1 MSAASGRPTPWIST
15 TSSWTPSACS
25 RILMTFGSITR
36 KNSACISLVIDKDKT
51 SYEALLALSAM
62 LKVSSNAYK
71 DERGYKFRLMNL
83 YSSTVSF
90 GAVRYGNKYLFNILL
105 ECPLDKFIESSFSS
119 LESKVFKTYKDLIYK
134 GFAHDEAKLMLVKG
148 RMIRDNGD
156 TTANPFF
163 MALEGLR
170 KNFFPEATFGYPPC
184 GDNTRIM
191 SLTFDDLEK
200 ALEAV
205 RKADAYIGSVGFQK
219 KGREFGKLFSIGE
232 KAPEWKFD
240 ISVEDKVS
248 DLSLIKDGI
257 TSSCIAI
264 GYQIEAEQGNK
275 GHALKNI
282 LSKVLSDD
290 NSPLFQGLRE
300 EKGLTYGVD
309 VSFPKGDKAM
319 IVSSVID
326 AKNVDEFIKTT
337 DKLLST
343 CAESIT
349 QERLD
354 DIKKAIKTSIDD
366 MFGEPTTYALA
377 LNKSVLNQSPSTAD
391 ELMKL
396 YDSITLDDVKDAIKS
411 LKKVGSFTVNP
422 SKEN

>member
-1 MSAASGRPTPWIST
+1 MNKYSGLILRPSGE
-15 TSSWTPSACS
+15 
-25 RILMTFGSITR
+25 FR
-36 KNSACISLVIDKDKT
+36 KNSACISLIIDKDKT
-51 SYEALLALSAM
+51 SYEALLALSVM

-71 DERGYKFRLMNL
+71 DERGYKLRLMNL

-200 ALEAV
+200 ALDAV

-326 AKNVDEFIKTT
+326 AKNVNEFIKTT
-337 DKLLST
+337 DQLLST

-377 LNKSVLNQSPSTAD
+377 LNKSVLNQSPSSAD

-411 LKKVGSFTVNP
+411 LKKVGSFTINP

>member
-1 MSAASGRPTPWIST
+1 MNKYSGLILRPSGE
-15 TSSWTPSACS
+15 
-25 RILMTFGSITR
+25 FR
-36 KNSACISLVIDKDKT
+36 KNSACISLIIDKDKT
-51 SYEALLALSAM
+51 SYEALLALSVM

-71 DERGYKFRLMNL
+71 DERGYKLRLMNL

-119 LESKVFKTYKDLIYK
+119 LESKVFKTYRDLIYK

-337 DKLLST
+337 DQLLSS

-411 LKKVGSFTVNP
+411 LKKVGSFTINP

>member
-1 MSAASGRPTPWIST
+1 MNKYSGLILRPSGE
-15 TSSWTPSACS
+15 
-25 RILMTFGSITR
+25 FR
-36 KNSACISLVIDKDKT
+36 KNSACISLIIDKDKT
-51 SYEALLALSAM
+51 SYEALLALSVM
-62 LKVSSNAYK
+62 LKVSSNAFK
-71 DERGYKFRLMNL
+71 DERGYKLRLMNL

-163 MALEGLR
+163 MAIEGLR

-326 AKNVDEFIKTT
+326 AKNVNEFIKTT
-337 DKLLST
+337 DQLLST

>member
-1 MSAASGRPTPWIST
+1 MNKYSGLILRPSGE
-15 TSSWTPSACS
+15 
-25 RILMTFGSITR
+25 FR
-36 KNSACISLVIDKDKT
+36 KNSACISLIIDKDKT
-51 SYEALLALSAM
+51 SYEALLALSVM

-71 DERGYKFRLMNL
+71 DERGYKLRLMNL

-257 TSSCIAI
+257 ISSCIAI

-337 DKLLST
+337 DQLLST

-411 LKKVGSFTVNP
+411 LKKVGSFTINP

>member
-1 MSAASGRPTPWIST
+1 MNKYSGLILRPSGE
-15 TSSWTPSACS
+15 
-25 RILMTFGSITR
+25 FR

-51 SYEALLALSAM
+51 SYEALLALSVM

-71 DERGYKFRLMNL
+71 DERGYKLRLMNL

-163 MALEGLR
+163 MAIEGLR

-219 KGREFGKLFSIGE
+219 RGREFGKLFSIGE

-411 LKKVGSFTVNP
+411 LKKVGSFTINP

>member
-1 MSAASGRPTPWIST
+1 MNKYSGLILRPSGE
-15 TSSWTPSACS
+15 
-25 RILMTFGSITR
+25 FR

-51 SYEALLALSAM
+51 SYEALLALSVM

-71 DERGYKFRLMNL
+71 DERGYKLRLMNL

-219 KGREFGKLFSIGE
+219 KGRQFGKLFSIGE
-232 KAPEWKFD
+232 KAPKWKFD

-411 LKKVGSFTVNP
+411 LKKVGSFTINP

>member
-1 MSAASGRPTPWIST
+1 MNKYSGLILRPSGE
-15 TSSWTPSACS
+15 
-25 RILMTFGSITR
+25 FR

-51 SYEALLALSAM
+51 SYEALLALSVM

-71 DERGYKFRLMNL
+71 DERGYKLRLMNL

-219 KGREFGKLFSIGE
+219 KGREFSKLFSIGE

-290 NSPLFQGLRE
+290 SSPLFQGLRE

-337 DKLLST
+337 DQLLST

-377 LNKSVLNQSPSTAD
+377 LNKSVLNQSPSTVD

-396 YDSITLDDVKDAIKS
+396 YDSITLGDVKDAIKS

>member
-1 MSAASGRPTPWIST
+1 MNKYSGLILRPSGE
-15 TSSWTPSACS
+15 
-25 RILMTFGSITR
+25 FR

-51 SYEALLALSAM
+51 SYEALLALSVM

-71 DERGYKFRLMNL
+71 DERGYKLRLMNL

-170 KNFFPEATFGYPPC
+170 KNFFPEAIFGYPPC

-326 AKNVDEFIKTT
+326 AKNVNEFIKTT

>member
-1 MSAASGRPTPWIST
+1 MNKYSGLILRPSGE
-15 TSSWTPSACS
+15 
-25 RILMTFGSITR
+25 FR
-36 KNSACISLVIDKDKT
+36 KNSACISLIIDKDKT
-51 SYEALLALSAM
+51 SYEALLALSVM

-71 DERGYKFRLMNL
+71 DERGYKLRLMNL

-200 ALEAV
+200 ALDAV

-326 AKNVDEFIKTT
+326 AKNVNEFIKTT
-337 DKLLST
+337 DQLLST

-354 DIKKAIKTSIDD
+354 DIKKTIKTSIDD

-411 LKKVGSFTVNP
+411 LKKVGSFTINP

>member
-1 MSAASGRPTPWIST
+1 MNKYSGLILRPSGE
-15 TSSWTPSACS
+15 
-25 RILMTFGSITR
+25 FR
-36 KNSACISLVIDKDKT
+36 KNSACISLIIDKDKT
-51 SYEALLALSAM
+51 SYEALLALSVM
-62 LKVSSNAYK
+62 LKVSSNAFK
-71 DERGYKFRLMNL
+71 DERGYKLRLMNL

-163 MALEGLR
+163 MAIEGLR

-248 DLSLIKDGI
+248 DLALIKDGI

-290 NSPLFQGLRE
+290 NSTLFQGLRE

-326 AKNVDEFIKTT
+326 AKNVNEFIKTT
-337 DKLLST
+337 DQLLST

-411 LKKVGSFTVNP
+411 LKKVGSFTINP
-422 SKEN
+422 SKENCNG

>member
-1 MSAASGRPTPWIST
+1 MNKYSGLILRPSGE
-15 TSSWTPSACS
+15 
-25 RILMTFGSITR
+25 FR
-36 KNSACISLVIDKDKT
+36 KNSACISLIIDKDKT
-51 SYEALLALSAM
+51 SYEALLALSVM

-71 DERGYKFRLMNL
+71 DERGYKLRLMNL

-326 AKNVDEFIKTT
+326 AKNVNEFIKTT

-396 YDSITLDDVKDAIKS
+396 YDSITFDDVKDAIKS
-411 LKKVGSFTVNP
+411 LKKVGSFTINP

>member
-1 MSAASGRPTPWIST
+1 MNKYSGLILRPSGE
-15 TSSWTPSACS
+15 
-25 RILMTFGSITR
+25 FR

-51 SYEALLALSAM
+51 SYEALLALSVM

-71 DERGYKFRLMNL
+71 DERGYKLRLMNL

-163 MALEGLR
+163 MAIEGLR

-232 KAPEWKFD
+232 KAPEWKFN

-326 AKNVDEFIKTT
+326 AKNVNEFIKTT

>member
-1 MSAASGRPTPWIST
+1 MNKYSGLILRPSGE
-15 TSSWTPSACS
+15 
-25 RILMTFGSITR
+25 FR
-36 KNSACISLVIDKDKT
+36 KNSACISLIIDKDKT
-51 SYEALLALSAM
+51 SYEALLALSVM

-71 DERGYKFRLMNL
+71 DERGYKLRLMNL

-219 KGREFGKLFSIGE
+219 KGREFGKLFNIGE

-309 VSFPKGDKAM
+309 VSFSKGDKAM

-326 AKNVDEFIKTT
+326 AKNVNEFIKTT
-337 DKLLST
+337 DQLLST

-411 LKKVGSFTVNP
+411 LKKVGSFTINP

>member
-1 MSAASGRPTPWIST
+1 MNKYSGLILRPSGE
-15 TSSWTPSACS
+15 
-25 RILMTFGSITR
+25 FR

-51 SYEALLALSAM
+51 SYEALLALSVM

-71 DERGYKFRLMNL
+71 DERGYKLRLMNL

-326 AKNVDEFIKTT
+326 AKNVNEFIKTT
-337 DKLLST
+337 DQLLST

-354 DIKKAIKTSIDD
+354 DIKKAKKTSIDD
-366 MFGEPTTYALA
+366 IFGEPTIYALA

-396 YDSITLDDVKDAIKS
+396 YDSITLGDVKDAIKS
-411 LKKVGSFTVNP
+411 LKKVGSFTINP

>member
-1 MSAASGRPTPWIST
+1 MNKYSGLILRPSGE
-15 TSSWTPSACS
+15 
-25 RILMTFGSITR
+25 FR

-51 SYEALLALSAM
+51 SYEALLALSVM

-71 DERGYKFRLMNL
+71 DERGYKLRLMNL

-105 ECPLDKFIESSFSS
+105 ECPLDKYIESSFSS

-134 GFAHDEAKLMLVKG
+134 GFDHDEAKLMLVKG

-170 KNFFPEATFGYPPC
+170 KKFFPEATFGYPPC

-248 DLSLIKDGI
+248 DLSLIKNGI

>member
-1 MSAASGRPTPWIST
+1 MNKYSGLILRPSGE
-15 TSSWTPSACS
+15 
-25 RILMTFGSITR
+25 FR

-51 SYEALLALSAM
+51 SYEALLALSVM

-71 DERGYKFRLMNL
+71 DERGYKLRLMNL

-184 GDNTRIM
+184 GDNMRIM

-290 NSPLFQGLRE
+290 NSPLFLGLRE

-326 AKNVDEFIKTT
+326 AKNVNEFIKTT
-337 DKLLST
+337 DQLLST

-396 YDSITLDDVKDAIKS
+396 YDSITLGDVKDAIKS
-411 LKKVGSFTVNP
+411 LKKVGSFTINP

>member
-1 MSAASGRPTPWIST
+1 MNKYSGLILRPSGE
-15 TSSWTPSACS
+15 
-25 RILMTFGSITR
+25 FR
-36 KNSACISLVIDKDKT
+36 KNSACISLIIDKDKT
-51 SYEALLALSAM
+51 SYEALLALSVM

-71 DERGYKFRLMNL
+71 DERGYKLRLMNL

-163 MALEGLR
+163 MAIEGLR

-200 ALEAV
+200 ALDAV

-248 DLSLIKDGI
+248 DLALIKDGI

-326 AKNVDEFIKTT
+326 AKNVNEFIKTT
-337 DKLLST
+337 DQLLST

-411 LKKVGSFTVNP
+411 LKKVGSFTINP
-422 SKEN
+422 SKENCNG

>member
-1 MSAASGRPTPWIST
+1 MNKYSGLILRPSGE
-15 TSSWTPSACS
+15 
-25 RILMTFGSITR
+25 FR

-51 SYEALLALSAM
+51 SYEALLALSVM

-71 DERGYKFRLMNL
+71 DERGYKLRLMNL

-326 AKNVDEFIKTT
+326 AKNVNEFIKTT
-337 DKLLST
+337 DQLLST

-396 YDSITLDDVKDAIKS
+396 YDSITLGDVKDAIKS

>member
-1 MSAASGRPTPWIST
+1 MNKYSGLILRPSGE
-15 TSSWTPSACS
+15 
-25 RILMTFGSITR
+25 FR

-51 SYEALLALSAM
+51 SYEALLALSVM

-71 DERGYKFRLMNL
+71 DERGYKLRLMNL

>member
-1 MSAASGRPTPWIST
+1 MNKYSGLILRPSGE
-15 TSSWTPSACS
+15 
-25 RILMTFGSITR
+25 FR

-51 SYEALLALSAM
+51 SYEALLALSVM

-71 DERGYKFRLMNL
+71 DERGYKLRLMNL

-200 ALEAV
+200 ALEVV

-290 NSPLFQGLRE
+290 NSPLFLGLRE

-326 AKNVDEFIKTT
+326 AKNVNEFIKTT
-337 DKLLST
+337 DQLLST

>member
-1 MSAASGRPTPWIST
+1 MNKYSGLILRPSGE
-15 TSSWTPSACS
+15 
-25 RILMTFGSITR
+25 FR
-36 KNSACISLVIDKDKT
+36 KNSACISLIIDKDKT
-51 SYEALLALSAM
+51 SYEALLALSVM

-71 DERGYKFRLMNL
+71 DERGYKLRLMNL

-156 TTANPFF
+156 TTASPFF

-326 AKNVDEFIKTT
+326 ARNVDEFIKTT
-337 DKLLST
+337 DQLLST

-411 LKKVGSFTVNP
+411 LKKVGSFTINP

>member
-1 MSAASGRPTPWIST
+1 MNKYSGLILRPSGE
-15 TSSWTPSACS
+15 
-25 RILMTFGSITR
+25 FR

-51 SYEALLALSAM
+51 SYEALLALSVM

-71 DERGYKFRLMNL
+71 DERGYKLRLMNL

-326 AKNVDEFIKTT
+326 EKNVDEFIKTT
-337 DKLLST
+337 DQLLST

-411 LKKVGSFTVNP
+411 LKKVGSFTINP

>member
-1 MSAASGRPTPWIST
+1 MNKYSGLILRPSGE
-15 TSSWTPSACS
+15 
-25 RILMTFGSITR
+25 FR

-51 SYEALLALSAM
+51 SYEALLALSVM

-71 DERGYKFRLMNL
+71 DERGYKLRLMNL

-105 ECPLDKFIESSFSS
+105 ECPLDKYIESSFSS

-232 KAPEWKFD
+232 KTPEWKFD

-275 GHALKNI
+275 GHALKKI

-377 LNKSVLNQSPSTAD
+377 LNKSVLNQSPSTVD

>member
-1 MSAASGRPTPWIST
+1 MNKYSGLILRPSGE
-15 TSSWTPSACS
+15 
-25 RILMTFGSITR
+25 FR

-51 SYEALLALSAM
+51 CYEALLALSVM

-71 DERGYKFRLMNL
+71 DERGYKLRLMNL

-105 ECPLDKFIESSFSS
+105 ECPLDKFVESSFSS

-275 GHALKNI
+275 GHALKKI

>member
-1 MSAASGRPTPWIST
+1 MNKYSGLILRPSGE
-15 TSSWTPSACS
+15 
-25 RILMTFGSITR
+25 FR
-36 KNSACISLVIDKDKT
+36 KNSACISLIIDKDKT
-51 SYEALLALSAM
+51 SYEALLALSVM

-71 DERGYKFRLMNL
+71 DERGYKLRLMNL

-163 MALEGLR
+163 MAIEGLR

-240 ISVEDKVS
+240 ISIEDKVS

-282 LSKVLSDD
+282 LSKVFSDD

-337 DKLLST
+337 DQLLST

-411 LKKVGSFTVNP
+411 LKKVGSFTINP

>member
-1 MSAASGRPTPWIST
+1 MNKYSGLILRPSGE
-15 TSSWTPSACS
+15 
-25 RILMTFGSITR
+25 FR
-36 KNSACISLVIDKDKT
+36 KNSACISLIIDKDKT
-51 SYEALLALSAM
+51 SYEALLALSVM

-71 DERGYKFRLMNL
+71 DERGYKLRLMNL

-240 ISVEDKVS
+240 ISIEDKVS

-326 AKNVDEFIKTT
+326 AKNVNEFIKTT

-411 LKKVGSFTVNP
+411 LKKVGSFTINP

>member
-1 MSAASGRPTPWIST
+1 MNKYSGLILRPSGE
-15 TSSWTPSACS
+15 
-25 RILMTFGSITR
+25 FR

-51 SYEALLALSAM
+51 CYEALLALSVM

-71 DERGYKFRLMNL
+71 DERGYKLRLMNL

-105 ECPLDKFIESSFSS
+105 ECPLDKYIESSFSS

-134 GFAHDEAKLMLVKG
+134 GFDHDEAKLMLVKG

-248 DLSLIKDGI
+248 DLSLIKNGI

>member
-1 MSAASGRPTPWIST
+1 MNKYSGLILRPSGE
-15 TSSWTPSACS
+15 
-25 RILMTFGSITR
+25 FR

-51 SYEALLALSAM
+51 CYEALLALSVM

-71 DERGYKFRLMNL
+71 DERGYKLRLMNL

-105 ECPLDKFIESSFSS
+105 ECPLDKYIESSFSS

-134 GFAHDEAKLMLVKG
+134 GFDHDEAKLMLVKG

>member
-1 MSAASGRPTPWIST
+1 MNKYSGLILRPSGE
-15 TSSWTPSACS
+15 
-25 RILMTFGSITR
+25 FR

-51 SYEALLALSAM
+51 SYEALLALSVM

-71 DERGYKFRLMNL
+71 DERGYKLRLMNL

-134 GFAHDEAKLMLVKG
+134 GFAHDEAKLMLIKG

-290 NSPLFQGLRE
+290 NSPLFLGLRE

-326 AKNVDEFIKTT
+326 AKNVNEFIKTT
-337 DKLLST
+337 DQLLST

-396 YDSITLDDVKDAIKS
+396 YDSITLGDVKDAIKS
-411 LKKVGSFTVNP
+411 LKKVGSFTINP

>member
-1 MSAASGRPTPWIST
+1 MNKYSGLILRPSGE
-15 TSSWTPSACS
+15 
-25 RILMTFGSITR
+25 FR
-36 KNSACISLVIDKDKT
+36 KNSACISLIIDKDKT
-51 SYEALLALSAM
+51 SYEALLALSVM
-62 LKVSSNAYK
+62 LKVSSNAFK
-71 DERGYKFRLMNL
+71 DERGYKLRLMNL

-163 MALEGLR
+163 MAIEGLR

-326 AKNVDEFIKTT
+326 AKNVNEFIKTT
-337 DKLLST
+337 DQLLST

-411 LKKVGSFTVNP
+411 LKKVGSFTINP

>member
-1 MSAASGRPTPWIST
+1 MNKYSGLILRPSGE
-15 TSSWTPSACS
+15 
-25 RILMTFGSITR
+25 FR
-36 KNSACISLVIDKDKT
+36 KNSACISLIIDKDKT
-51 SYEALLALSAM
+51 SYEALLALSVM

-71 DERGYKFRLMNL
+71 DERGYKLRLMNL

-105 ECPLDKFIESSFSS
+105 ECPLDKFIEFSFSS
-119 LESKVFKTYKDLIYK
+119 LESKVFKTYRDLIYK

-248 DLSLIKDGI
+248 DLSLTKDGI

-326 AKNVDEFIKTT
+326 AKNVNEFIKTT
-337 DKLLST
+337 DQLLST

-411 LKKVGSFTVNP
+411 LKKVGSFTINP

>member
-1 MSAASGRPTPWIST
+1 MNKYSGLILRPSGE
-15 TSSWTPSACS
+15 
-25 RILMTFGSITR
+25 FR
-36 KNSACISLVIDKDKT
+36 KKSACISLVIDKDKT
-51 SYEALLALSAM
+51 SYEALLALSVM

-71 DERGYKFRLMNL
+71 DERGYKLRLMNL

-163 MALEGLR
+163 VALEGLR

-396 YDSITLDDVKDAIKS
+396 YDSITLGDVKDAIKS
-411 LKKVGSFTVNP
+411 LKKAGSFTVNP

>member
-1 MSAASGRPTPWIST
+1 MNKYSGLILRPSGE
-15 TSSWTPSACS
+15 
-25 RILMTFGSITR
+25 FR

-51 SYEALLALSAM
+51 SYEALLALSVM

-71 DERGYKFRLMNL
+71 DERGYKLRLMNL

-309 VSFPKGDKAM
+309 VSFPKGDKVM

-326 AKNVDEFIKTT
+326 AKNVEEFIKTT

-396 YDSITLDDVKDAIKS
+396 YDSITLGDVKDAIKS

>member
-1 MSAASGRPTPWIST
+1 MNKYSGLILRPSGE
-15 TSSWTPSACS
+15 
-25 RILMTFGSITR
+25 FR

-51 SYEALLALSAM
+51 SYEALLALSVM

-71 DERGYKFRLMNL
+71 DERGYKLRLMNL

-326 AKNVDEFIKTT
+326 AKNVNEFIKTT

-411 LKKVGSFTVNP
+411 LKKVGSFTINP

>member
-1 MSAASGRPTPWIST
+1 MNKYSGLILRPSGE
-15 TSSWTPSACS
+15 
-25 RILMTFGSITR
+25 FR

-51 SYEALLALSAM
+51 CYEALLALSVM

-71 DERGYKFRLMNL
+71 DERGYKLRLMNL

-275 GHALKNI
+275 GHALKKI

>member
-1 MSAASGRPTPWIST
+1 MNKYSGLILRPSGE
-15 TSSWTPSACS
+15 
-25 RILMTFGSITR
+25 FR

-51 SYEALLALSAM
+51 SYEALLALSVM

-71 DERGYKFRLMNL
+71 DERGYKLRLMNL

-148 RMIRDNGD
+148 RMIRDNVD

-205 RKADAYIGSVGFQK
+205 RKADAYIGSVGFQR

>member
-1 MSAASGRPTPWIST
+1 MNKYSGLILRPSGE
-15 TSSWTPSACS
+15 
-25 RILMTFGSITR
+25 FR

-51 SYEALLALSAM
+51 SYEALLALSVM

-71 DERGYKFRLMNL
+71 DERGYKLRLMNL

-200 ALEAV
+200 ALDAV

-366 MFGEPTTYALA
+366 IFGEPTTYALA

>member
-1 MSAASGRPTPWIST
+1 MNKYLGLILRPSGE
-15 TSSWTPSACS
+15 
-25 RILMTFGSITR
+25 FR

-51 SYEALLALSAM
+51 SYEALLALSVM

-71 DERGYKFRLMNL
+71 DERGYKLRLMNL

-105 ECPLDKFIESSFSS
+105 ECPLDKYIESSFSS

-326 AKNVDEFIKTT
+326 AKNVEEFIKTT

>member
-1 MSAASGRPTPWIST
+1 MNKYSGLILRPSGE
-15 TSSWTPSACS
+15 
-25 RILMTFGSITR
+25 FR
-36 KNSACISLVIDKDKT
+36 KNSACISLIIDKDKT
-51 SYEALLALSAM
+51 SYEALLALSVM

-71 DERGYKFRLMNL
+71 DERGYKLRLMNL

-205 RKADAYIGSVGFQK
+205 READAYIGSVGFQK
-219 KGREFGKLFSIGE
+219 KGREFGKLFNIGE

-326 AKNVDEFIKTT
+326 AKNVNEFIKTT
-337 DKLLST
+337 DQLLST

-396 YDSITLDDVKDAIKS
+396 YDSITLGDVKDAIKS
-411 LKKVGSFTVNP
+411 LKKVGSFTINP

>member
-1 MSAASGRPTPWIST
+1 MNKYSGLILRPSGE
-15 TSSWTPSACS
+15 
-25 RILMTFGSITR
+25 FR
-36 KNSACISLVIDKDKT
+36 KNSACISLIIDKDKT
-51 SYEALLALSAM
+51 SYEALLALSVM

-71 DERGYKFRLMNL
+71 DERGYKLRLMNL

-200 ALEAV
+200 ALDAV

-248 DLSLIKDGI
+248 DLALIKDGI

-326 AKNVDEFIKTT
+326 AKNVNEFIKTT
-337 DKLLST
+337 DQLLST

-354 DIKKAIKTSIDD
+354 DIKKAIKTNIDD

-411 LKKVGSFTVNP
+411 LKKVGSFTINP